1 MLQVSSCCSQFEFCI
16 SCCLRPDQRASLQE
30 ILTAAAATNNVV
42 FVSVSDHWELCLAKC
57 RTSSE
62 SVQHENTYRY
72 DGKIF
77 AENIYS
83 HKYFRNKERKFCF
96 GPRPPPTVAQ

>member
-1 MLQVSSCCSQFEFCI
+1 MPQGSSCCSQFEFCI

-72 DGKIF
+72 NDKGKIIQKKF
-77 AENIYS
+77 IHINIS
-83 HKYFRNKERKFCF
+83 GTRSVSFVSDPDLH
-96 GPRPPPTVAQ
+96 QQ

>member
-1 MLQVSSCCSQFEFCI
+1 MPQGSSCCSQFEFCI

-72 DGKIF
+72 DAKIL
-77 AENIYS
+77 
-83 HKYFRNKERKFCF
+83 FR
-96 GPRPPPTVAQ
+96 TYLIS